1 MKSKY
6 AVKNSVL
13 PINCINVRYHFER
26 SICHLSSLTYCLFFF
41 CYSATLM
48 DRIGNLSRE
57 NEKLQ
62 NDYKQLE
69 KRLRTVADKNDNG
82 WINAT
87 LDMAKWVFTNSGSS
101 SA

>member
-1 MKSKY
+1 
-6 AVKNSVL
+6 
-13 PINCINVRYHFER
+13 
-26 SICHLSSLTYCLFFF
+26 
-41 CYSATLM
+41 M

-87 LDMAKWVFTNSGSS
+87 LDMAKWVFSE
-101 SA
+101 